1 MCPEKLED
9 AKEVSIS
16 HKGQTT
22 QWSKRKQDKHKVK
35 KTTQH
40 RKKNE

>member
-22 QWSKRKQDKHKVK
+22 QWSKRKQDKQWFEV
-35 KTTQH
+35 
-40 RKKNE
+40 